1 MPVTDGNDMDRAL
14 GRQGRIVALVIA
26 LTMILWF
33 VAQWAGDWLGLPGRY
48 AFLVDLFALA
58 GFLWALI
65 VTWQIWRK
73 RRKMR

>member
-1 MPVTDGNDMDRAL
+1 MTDGNDTGRAL

-26 LTMILWF
+26 LTMILWL
-33 VAQWAGDWLGLPGRY
+33 VAQSAGAWLGLPGRY

-73 RRKMR
+73 RRNLR

>member
-1 MPVTDGNDMDRAL
+1 MTDGNETDRAL

-26 LTMILWF
+26 LTMILWL
-33 VAQWAGDWLGLPGRY
+33 VAQSAGDWLGLPGRY
-48 AFLVDLFALA
+48 AFVVDRFALA

-65 VTWQIWRK
+65 VTWRIWRK